1 MWSWL
6 LLSCFQQPAVVVWVS
21 DCCSCSAVRS
31 CPTLWPHGLQQARL
45 ICPSLSPG
53 VCSNSCPLSE
63 LCYPTISSSA
73 THFFFCLQTFPASLS
88 FPMSWLFTSGDQS
101 IGTSASALVLPMN
114 IRGWFS
120 LGLTDLIS
128 FQSKGLSRVFSI
140 TTVQKHQFFGIQFSL

>member
-1 MWSWL
+1 MCCYCSVAK
-6 LLSCFQQPAVVVWVS
+6 SCL
-21 DCCSCSAVRS
+21 
-31 CPTLWPHGLQQARL
+31 TLCNHILCHARL

-53 VCSNSCPLSE
+53 VCSNSCPLSQ

-73 THFFFCLQTFPASLS
+73 THFSFCLQTFPASES

-101 IGTSASALVLPMN
+101 IGTSASALVLPIN
-114 IRGWFS
+114 IQGWFS
-120 LGLTDLIS
+120 LGLTSLIS